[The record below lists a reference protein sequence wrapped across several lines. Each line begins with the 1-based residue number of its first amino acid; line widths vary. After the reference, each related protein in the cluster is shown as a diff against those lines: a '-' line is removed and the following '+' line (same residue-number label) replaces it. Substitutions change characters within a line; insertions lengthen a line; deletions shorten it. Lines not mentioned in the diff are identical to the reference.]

1 MLSENRNV
9 LKLIGDIST
18 HLDNISDRLLTLENK
33 VESID
38 NKVASN
44 KSAIEAIVKRYFNS

>member
-1 MLSENRNV
+1 MLSQNRNV

-18 HLDNISDRLLTLENK
+18 HVGNISDRLLTLENN
-33 VESID
+33 VESIG

-44 KSAIEAIVKRYFNS
+44 KSAIETIAKRYFNS

>member
-1 MLSENRNV
+1 MLSQNRYV

-18 HLDNISDRLLTLENK
+18 HVDNISDRLLTLENK

-44 KSAIEAIVKRYFNS
+44 KSAIEAIAKRYFNS